1 MIKGIPK
8 RPLAF
13 AGALAAAFFLLAAAA
28 WAQRGFF
35 RVQGDDVLP
44 VFDKNAEFHFVRTEY
59 VDLPGF
65 RRGFGSFVSR
75 NGRANGWWA
84 QDWPDADNHFTTGI
98 QRLTRINIGEPRH
111 VALTDDELY
120 EYPWIYL
127 TQAANCNL
135 SDAEI
140 KRLRE
145 YLNRGGFLMV
155 DDFWQENEWETFAE
169 TVDRVFP
176 GRPIPDIQLSDP
188 VMNVLYNIEAKD
200 LTFIPGSRH
209 LGGMGSDGRATVR
222 QPAGTMPAWRG
233 VYDDKNRMVIA
244 VNFNTDIGDA
254 WEFADVPYYP
264 AEMTILAYRYGINYI
279 TYAMTH

>member
-1 MIKGIPK
+1 MLK
-8 RPLAF
+8 RVLFVIGAV
-13 AGALAAAFFLLAAAA
+13 AGSFVLLAVAA
-28 WAQRGFF
+28 WAQRGYF
-35 RVQGDDVLP
+35 RVEGDDILP
-44 VFDKNAEFHFVRTEY
+44 VFDKNSEFHFVRTEY
-59 VDLPGF
+59 VDLPGY

-98 QRLTRINIGEPRH
+98 QRLTRINVGEPRH
-111 VALTDDELY
+111 VALTGDELY

-127 TQAANCNL
+127 TQAANCDL

-140 KRLRE
+140 NRLRE

-155 DDFWQENEWETFAE
+155 DDFWGDYEWDAFAE
-169 TVDRVFP
+169 TVNRIFP
-176 GRPIPDIQLSDP
+176 GRAIPDIELSDP
-188 VMNVLYNIEAKD
+188 VMHVLYDIEAKD

-209 LGGMGSDGRATVR
+209 LYMGAGGRAIVR
-222 QPAGTMPAWRG
+222 QPAGSMPAWRG
-233 VYDDKNRMVIA
+233 VYDQKNRMVIA
-244 VNFNTDIGDA
+244 VNFDTDIGDA
-254 WEFADVPYYP
+254 WEFADVPAYP

>member
-1 MIKGIPK
+1 MIK
-8 RPLAF
+8 RLLVC
-13 AGALAAAFFLLAAAA
+13 AGALMAAFFLLAAAA

-35 RVQGDDVLP
+35 RVEGDDVLP
-44 VFDKNAEFHFVRTEY
+44 VFDKNSEFHFVRTEY
-59 VDLPGF
+59 VDLPNY
-65 RRGFGSFVSR
+65 RRGFGAFVSR

-98 QRLTRINIGEPRH
+98 QRLTRINIGDPRH
-111 VALTDDELY
+111 VALTSDELY

-127 TQAANCNL
+127 TQAANCDL

-140 KRLRE
+140 NRLRE

-155 DDFWQENEWETFAE
+155 DDFWQDYEWEAFAE
-169 TVDRVFP
+169 TVNRIFP
-176 GRPIPDIQLSDP
+176 GREIPDIQLTDP
-188 VMNVLYNIEAKD
+188 VMHVLYDIEAKD

-209 LGGMGSDGRATVR
+209 LGGMGPGGRATVR